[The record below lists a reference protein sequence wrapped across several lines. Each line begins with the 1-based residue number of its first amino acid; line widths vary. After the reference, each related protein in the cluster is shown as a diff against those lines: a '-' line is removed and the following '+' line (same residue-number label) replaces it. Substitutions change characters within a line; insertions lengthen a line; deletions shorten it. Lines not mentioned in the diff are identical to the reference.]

1 MPVVRRREDVVA
13 GAGGE
18 GARRRAKSEADGG
31 VGDRRLPLGAAVVA
45 ARRRGVEAAVVAAR
59 RRGTDRR
66 RAVGADGAV

>member
-1 MPVVRRREDVVA
+1 MVA
-13 GAGGE
+13 WATGAF
-18 GARRRAKSEADGG
+18 
-31 VGDRRLPLGAAVVA
+31 RLGLPVVA